1 SPSLAVFSAIYY
13 HKGWHAYLDGTPVP
27 HLRVN
32 YLMRGLALPAGSH
45 RVEFRFE
52 PSTYLQGE
60 KISLAFNLALFL
72 VVAFGFWK
80 SQSETGSSGQAS

>member
-1 SPSLAVFSAIYY
+1 
-13 HKGWHAYLDGTPVP
+13 
-27 HLRVN
+27 
-32 YLMRGLALPAGSH
+32 LPAGSH

-72 VVAFGFWK
+72 VVALGFWK
-80 SQSETGSSGQAS
+80 MRSESNPSDLAL